1 MALLS
6 DREIFDEA
14 HQEFLDAL
22 SERDRARFPL
32 CCSPDDLF
40 QAITSVAD
48 QATQGKRRRLNRLL
62 SIAQKLNGRLQPFFD
77 AVNVIIAASS
87 VAAAVYGSFRIAIQ
101 LAAGLPSFF
110 EKTIAVV
117 EHFAESFPQY
127 GALAKL
133 FEGQPPTRIRQH
145 LQDVYKDIFEFLRV
159 VTRIFTASN
168 GKIRRPPAL
177 IATTIWTPFEA
188 KFGQIINRLNSHRNF
203 ISEEIEILQLEK
215 TYRLEQDVARER
227 QFAKVERREGA
238 AGRQKLNEIAGDTS
252 RIEQAQTDEAKK
264 LSVKRLLEWLDPPHF
279 AEEFDSSKRVRQ
291 EGTATWL
298 LDDPQFL
305 AWLDT
310 IPTPA
315 SGITDRKKM
324 PPWVLWINGNPGW
337 GKTILAAAVLEDILS
352 ETSSPDNYEC
362 LYYFFSFRDPACA
375 GLDSAYRAALA
386 QLLHRHRDDLALI
399 NMFLFMKFDVSGSGQ
414 MRASLNEVESL
425 MQACATQLGGL
436 NLILDGIDEA
446 TNAEGLTSKLRDLT
460 LASPIKL
467 LCFSRPNVHALQK
480 LVLPSSKISLT
491 RAQTSTDIEIYL
503 HSAVESLV
511 EEGMIYTDDNARLV
525 NHLRCGADGMFLWA
539 KLMIGFL
546 NSLVLTPE
554 ARLHTIFSVT
564 LPEGLEG
571 MYERILTQICGSRV
585 SEQDLA
591 HKTLNWMINSISANG
606 GPYLRELRSY
616 VSSDNVNYETQS
628 DQDFANI
635 VTTVCQGLVEY
646 RPPESL
652 RFSETVIQCGP
663 PRIAF
668 VHHSVHQYFINADI
682 QRSAAFSKIVLD
694 PIPAQVELTA
704 KCLQYLIKNA
714 PKFSPSMFAGGWQG
728 GLGDRSEPNKF
739 EAYCVRYW
747 TDHLSRTMQD
757 SWHMSSASYVIPS
770 CSNLVLLLMEFLKS
784 PMALVSW
791 IEGIYTLQQDV
802 KSQVEMLQSWMRGV
816 TSLDWSA
823 TGLQIGQ
830 LIQPMSAFALE
841 LKELDQEWG
850 TRLLATPSGEYIII
864 WDDVII
870 FQKPGMLSRI
880 AHMSSVR
887 PMTRLTATEIPLS
900 QAHASKKLCTV
911 SRTAEDGAL
920 MAVLGVWPSLDF
932 EKMANGLAKAT
943 DSVYQSV
950 EHCSDGW
957 VARYELWSVQDRTR
971 QRTYQIDLDPT
982 EVQLLLRQSF
992 RQDIEEIHLSPKT
1005 NTSSSTIAF
1014 ECAQTEKK
1022 FNASFPLSIAYD
1034 CMRFAVLRTI
1044 YQLPDNPLTCKTEP
1058 TSAVLPL
1065 QSLPHYNQKWTTN
1078 GLPIYNPRSKY
1089 DPALIELSLLAI
1101 RDWYAYS
1108 ISFDSKDQYVVF
1120 CDYQKPCITHIAV
1133 FCISSESELMPEL
1146 VRSVKSSIPPPRP
1159 KCEIFHPSKALLAFS
1174 AGYDIWTWDFGI
1186 PTSLPIIPKSQKA
1199 RCRPTSMYKNLN
1211 GWTRRCAVHKED
1223 FENCLIVNLQFS
1235 ACGNYLLVQTR
1246 KTVNVIPLDETPA
1259 LLPSIRTIPKSG
1271 GPIKDII
1278 NPLQTIY
1285 TAFSCGQVMQ
1295 DSCLVQGSTSSQ
1307 QIGLFTTI
1315 TPQSVDLA
1323 AFSADGQTNSTFQ
1336 LLSVPE
1342 SFAKKNTS
1350 ISLFAPD
1357 PSSNTIT
1364 MTINKT
1370 TTKTYDVRGEADDH
1384 CPAIIDRNIAS
1395 IGQKIKPP
1403 SMNMPFTESEYLV
1416 AQSTKRSLAVEQG
1429 QTCDAYPP
1437 YKRLKFIEDTPN

>member
-1 MALLS
+1 MLTAIALLS

-32 CCSPDDLF
+32 CCSPDDLL

-48 QATQGKRRRLNRLL
+48 QATQGKRRRLNRFL
-62 SIAQKLNGRLQPFFD
+62 SLAQKLNGRLQPFFD

-145 LQDVYKDIFEFLRV
+145 LRDVYKDIFEFLRV

-227 QFAKVERREGA
+227 QFAKVERQEGA
-238 AGRQKLNEIAGDTS
+238 AARQKLNEIAGDTS
-252 RIEQAQTDEAKK
+252 RIEQAQAEEAKK

-305 AWLDT
+305 AWRDT

-315 SGITDRKKM
+315 TGITDRKKM

-337 GKTILAAAVLEDILS
+337 GKTILAAAVLDDILS
-352 ETSSPDNYEC
+352 EISSPDNYEC
-362 LYYFFSFRDPACA
+362 LYYFFSFRDPARA

-399 NMFLFMKFDVSGSGQ
+399 NMFLFMKLDVSGSGQ

-425 MQACATQLGGL
+425 IQACATQLGGL

-446 TNAEGLTSKLRDLT
+446 IDAEGLTGNLKNLT

-467 LCFSRPNVHALQK
+467 LCFSRPNVHALQR
-480 LVLPSSKISLT
+480 LVLPNSKISLT
-491 RAQTSTDIEIYL
+491 RARTSTDIEIYL

-511 EEGMIYTDDNARLV
+511 EDGMIYTDDNARLV
-525 NHLRCGADGMFLWA
+525 NHLLCGADGMFLWA

-546 NSLVLTPE
+546 SSPVLTPE

-591 HKTLNWMINSISANG
+591 RKTLNWMINSIGASG
-606 GPYLRELRSY
+606 GSYLRELRSY
-616 VSSDNVNYETQS
+616 VSNDNINYETQS

-635 VTTVCQGLVEY
+635 VTTVCQGLIEY
-646 RPPESL
+646 RPTESL
-652 RFSETVIQCGP
+652 RFSEIVFQCDS

-668 VHHSVHQYFINADI
+668 VHHSVHQYFINVDI
-682 QRSAAFSKIVLD
+682 QRSATFSKIVLD
-694 PIPAQVELTA
+694 AIPAQVELTT
-704 KCLQYLIKNA
+704 KCLQHIIKNA
-714 PKFSPSMFAGGWQG
+714 PKIAPSRFTGSWQG
-728 GLGDRSEPNKF
+728 GLGDRSKRDKF

-747 TDHLSRTMQD
+747 VDHLSQTMRD
-757 SWHMSSASYVIPS
+757 SWNMSSASYVIPS
-770 CSNLVLLLMEFLKS
+770 CSNLVLVLIEFLKS

-791 IEGIYTLQQDV
+791 IEGIYTLQQCIES
-802 KSQVEMLQSWMRGV
+802 KIEMLQRWMRSVTGLNWSV
-816 TSLDWSA
+816 TSL
-823 TGLQIGQ
+823 QISQ
-830 LIQPMSAFALE
+830 LIEPMSAFALE
-841 LKELDQEWG
+841 LKELEQEWG
-850 TRLLATPSGEYIII
+850 TRLLATPSVSIFPAGSIPLPSFVYII
-864 WDDVII
+864 WDDVTI
-870 FQKPGMLSRI
+870 FQKPGILSRI
-880 AHMSSVR
+880 AQVSSTR
-887 PMTRLTATEIPLS
+887 PMTCLTAAKTSLS

-911 SRTAEDGAL
+911 SKTAEDGSL

-932 EKMANGLAKAT
+932 EKMANGLATAT
-943 DSVYQSV
+943 DSVYQNI

-957 VARYELWSVQDRTR
+957 VARYELWSVQDRTCR
-971 QRTYQIDLDPT
+971 RTYRIDLDPT

-992 RQDIEEIHLSPKT
+992 RQDMEAILLSPIMYA
-1005 NTSSSTIAF
+1005 SSPSTIAF
-1014 ECAQTEKK
+1014 ECAETEKK

-1044 YQLPDNPLTCKTEP
+1044 YQLPDNPLTCKTKP
-1058 TSAVLPL
+1058 TSTVLPL
-1065 QSLPHYNQKWTTN
+1065 QSLPHYNEKWTTN
-1078 GLPIYNPRSKY
+1078 GLPIYNPPLNPLSDLPKY
-1089 DPALIELSLLAI
+1089 SRALIELSLSAI

-1108 ISFDSKDQYVVF
+1108 ISFDSKAKYIVF

-1133 FCISSESELMPEL
+1133 FCISSESELMLEL

-1159 KCEIFHPSKALLAFS
+1159 KCETFHPSRTLLAFS
-1174 AGYDIWTWDFGI
+1174 AGYDIWIWDFGI

-1199 RCRPTSMYKNLN
+1199 RCRPTGMQHLWSTN
-1211 GWTRRCAVHKED
+1211 R
-1223 FENCLIVNLQFS
+1223 
-1235 ACGNYLLVQTR
+1235 
-1246 KTVNVIPLDETPA
+1246 TVYD
-1259 LLPSIRTIPKSG
+1259 
-1271 GPIKDII
+1271 D
-1278 NPLQTIY
+1278 NP
-1285 TAFSCGQVMQ
+1285 
-1295 DSCLVQGSTSSQ
+1295 
-1307 QIGLFTTI
+1307 
-1315 TPQSVDLA
+1315 
-1323 AFSADGQTNSTFQ
+1323 ADGETNSTFQ

-1350 ISLFAPD
+1350 ISIFAPD
-1357 PSSNTIT
+1357 LSSNTIT

-1370 TTKTYDVRGEADDH
+1370 TTKAYDVRGEADDH

-1395 IGQKIKPP
+1395 IGEKIKPLP
-1403 SMNMPFTESEYLV
+1403 MNTSITEYL
-1416 AQSTKRSLAVEQG
+1416 AAESIKRSLAVEQR
-1429 QTCDAYPP
+1429 QTRDDYPH
-1437 YKRLKFIEDTPN
+1437 YKRPKFIEDTPE